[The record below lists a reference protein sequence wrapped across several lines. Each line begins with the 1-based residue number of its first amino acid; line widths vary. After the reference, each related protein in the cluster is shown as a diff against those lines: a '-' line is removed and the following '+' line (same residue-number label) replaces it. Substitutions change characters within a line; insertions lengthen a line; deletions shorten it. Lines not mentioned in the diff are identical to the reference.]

1 MEPNWIEQA
10 KKEEISTKT
19 PADIKFEEMQQYAN
33 NLDIQMQ
40 NVARHTT
47 ALVKKQEQLGST
59 MFEFGVAF
67 SLLANVS
74 ERLGKPLWQQPQGE
88 RREDADGG
96 DAAGGGAVCFQ
107 EEKQGLEKTAR
118 LFFGQEQLFF
128 AGSPA
133 LVQ

>member
-1 MEPNWIEQA
+1 MRSLLLFGRQA

-19 PADIKFEEMQQYAN
+19 PADIKFEEMHQYAN

-74 ERLGKPLWQQPQGE
+74 
-88 RREDADGG
+88 GG
-96 DAAGGGAVCFQ
+96 LSAN
-107 EEKQGLEKTAR
+107 EPTNAR
-118 LFFGQEQLFF
+118 TLL
-128 AGSPA
+128 
-133 LVQ
+133 L

>member
-1 MEPNWIEQA
+1 MCVLPATDANVDPYNYLLLESKIDQA
-10 KKEEISTKT
+10 KKEEVSTKT
-19 PADIKFEEMQQYAN
+19 PADLKFEEMQQYAN

-74 ERLGKPLWQQPQGE
+74 GLL
-88 RREDADGG
+88 AMVH
-96 DAAGGGAVCFQ
+96 ATTAGRKR
-107 EEKQGLEKTAR
+107 EKQMVVFSMVAVVIVAMRSIADKAGL
-118 LFFGQEQLFF
+118 
-128 AGSPA
+128 
-133 LVQ
+133 